1 MKSGFSKVSARYRLR
16 TCCGWPRFVTVWK
29 LSKPRK
35 RVEGSGRAVLKQMTW
50 VNSAKKVY

>member
-1 MKSGFSKVSARYRLR
+1 MKSGFSKVSARYSLR
-16 TCCGWPRFVTVWK
+16 TCCGWPHFVTVWK

-35 RVEGSGRAVLKQMTW
+35 RVEGSGRAVLKQMTL